1 MSSVIQSLSRKEY
14 YTQSNPEELA
24 LARANSENTRRQ
36 FTNFTRYTDMMIK
49 TLDVMLHTIT
59 VQHAKKQ
66 RAYNP
71 HSVTFVVFLPEQ
83 TTEDILGD
91 ALIYLN
97 GKLIDLS
104 KKYRKMIHGHIN
116 PGKIP
121 FDFRRLA
128 ALNLRIGIGSVCAC
142 AIKCLEQDNQFIALE
157 FDKLKEYLIDSDYV
171 PPEVNI
177 LKPLK

>member
-1 MSSVIQSLSRKEY
+1 
-14 YTQSNPEELA
+14 
-24 LARANSENTRRQ
+24 
-36 FTNFTRYTDMMIK
+36 MMIK
-49 TLDVMLHTIT
+49 TLDVMLHNITI
-59 VQHAKKQ
+59 QHAKKQ
-66 RAYNP
+66 RVYNP
-71 HSVTFVVFLPEQ
+71 HSITFVVFVPEQ
-83 TTEDILGD
+83 TNEDILGD
-91 ALIYLN
+91 ASIYLN

-104 KKYRKMIHGHIN
+104 KKYRKIIHGHIN

-121 FDFRRLA
+121 FDFRRLG